1 MQCLC
6 SVRHCSWCSKTFTGM
21 PGTQISFCPSP
32 FKCISLSSA
41 PDESPTILTVTPHT
55 TTSVLICWQVSG
67 REFSF
72 TVAPSMLFHQR
83 FVITEQEGI
92 VCILNTYYQTHP
104 WITLSKRAGFK
115 FLSSG
120 SHFYPFRWKK
130 KVSELVPPA
139 ELVHSCFTGGIFL
152 ICLLNL
158 SLELAKV
165 WFIQSKDVLLP
176 AISNVHVYTISNYM
190 YSMWL
195 NPRHKS
201 NGKSLKG
208 AGLHFFW
215 TIAEGAILFAES
227 DTSGTDIPHF
237 TFNDTVDYVWWHSL
251 SMSFRP

>member
-6 SVRHCSWCSKTFTGM
+6 SVWHCSWCSKTFTGM
-21 PGTQISFCPSP
+21 PGTQLSFCPSP
-32 FKCISLSSA
+32 FKCISLSPA

-67 REFSF
+67 WDFSL
-72 TVAPSMLFHQR
+72 TAAPVMLFHQR

-115 FLSSG
+115 
-120 SHFYPFRWKK
+120 SHRP
-130 KVSELVPPA
+130 
-139 ELVHSCFTGGIFL
+139 LVHIFIRSGEKGEWTGSSCRTSSFTLYWGIFL

-165 WFIQSKDVLLP
+165 WFIQSKDVLPL

-215 TIAEGAILFAES
+215 PIAGAILFAES
-227 DTSGTDIPHF
+227 DISGTDIPHF
-237 TFNDTVDYVWWHSL
+237 TFNDNVDYVWWHSL
-251 SMSFRP
+251 SMSCRS